1 MLRATGHQKPPRT
14 AKTFCF
20 WQRGEVSRGGLEP
33 PTSTLCSVQCAR
45 MSEPN
50 SGTQEELPPI
60 RRLSRIRG
68 HQTRVSGS
76 PVSRTGYG
84 SSRDRLQRRWTITV
98 SGSAW
103 GTALYIQ
110 LGTTGYT
117 RDMTKKLIDVDE
129 DKLNEVRSLL
139 GVATAKATVNG
150 ALDEVIAL
158 AARRRA
164 LLDYAT
170 VAGSADLAD
179 DEKRRAAWA

>member
-1 MLRATGHQKPPRT
+1 
-14 AKTFCF
+14 
-20 WQRGEVSRGGLEP
+20 
-33 PTSTLCSVQCAR
+33 
-45 MSEPN
+45 
-50 SGTQEELPPI
+50 
-60 RRLSRIRG
+60 
-68 HQTRVSGS
+68 
-76 PVSRTGYG
+76 
-84 SSRDRLQRRWTITV
+84 
-98 SGSAW
+98 
-103 GTALYIQ
+103 
-110 LGTTGYT
+110 
-117 RDMTKKLIDVDE
+117 MTKKLIDVDE

>member
-1 MLRATGHQKPPRT
+1 MFTG
-14 AKTFCF
+14 
-20 WQRGEVSRGGLEP
+20 
-33 PTSTLCSVQCAR
+33 
-45 MSEPN
+45 
-50 SGTQEELPPI
+50 
-60 RRLSRIRG
+60 
-68 HQTRVSGS
+68 
-76 PVSRTGYG
+76 
-84 SSRDRLQRRWTITV
+84 TITV

-110 LGTTGYT
+110 LGITGYT

-139 GVATAKATVNG
+139 GVTTAKATVNG

-164 LLDYAT
+164 LLDDAT